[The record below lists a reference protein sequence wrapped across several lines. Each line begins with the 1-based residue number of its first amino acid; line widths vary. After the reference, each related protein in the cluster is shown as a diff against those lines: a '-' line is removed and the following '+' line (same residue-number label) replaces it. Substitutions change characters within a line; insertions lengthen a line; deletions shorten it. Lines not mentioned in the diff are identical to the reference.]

1 MRGAG
6 AAKNRAM
13 KRGPWSPDRPPWY
26 ERVHTRL
33 GLPMLVLMIVSTILA
48 IWRG

>member
-1 MRGAG
+1 
-6 AAKNRAM
+6 M

-26 ERVHTRL
+26 ERVRARL
-33 GLPMLVLMIVSTILA
+33 GWPMLVLMIVSTILA